1 MSVLHEDLVVIDG
14 LIVANWSPEV
24 FRDMRR
30 GGITAAN
37 CTCCVWEGFAATMAN
52 VARWNGW
59 FRDHGDL
66 ILKARTAADIRRA
79 KAEGRT
85 AIILG
90 FQNTSAFED
99 RLGAVQLFKDA
110 GVGIAQLTYNTQ
122 NFAGSGCYESRDS
135 GLSDW
140 GRELVA
146 EMNRAGM
153 LIDLSHVGSRT
164 SDDTIR
170 ESAKPVAYTH
180 CCPSALKPH
189 PRNKSD
195 AELRFIADQGGM
207 IGVTMFPAFLPR
219 GFESTVDDYVKAM
232 EHVIS
237 VAGEDSVASAPWT
250 TRLVTGDGA
259 GGNRDYR
266 RHPQP
271 DAPWSAPAGRAIRKI
286 RELAALPRRASG
298 GSKKEPE
305 NEEISNVANTSTDFT
320 RRQSKFY
327 GRREQSSLR
336 HSNYLLL
343 LTESSVLDHHS
354 GDKGDARS
362 TSLQNLYHYF
372 QMNL

>member
-1 MSVLHEDLVVIDG
+1 MSVLHEELIVIDG

-30 GGITAAN
+30 GGVTAAN
-37 CTCCVWEGFAATMAN
+37 CTCCVWEGFADTMAN

-66 ILKARTAADIRRA
+66 IVKARTAADIRQA
-79 KAEGRT
+79 KADGRT

-99 RLGAVQLFKDA
+99 RLGAVELFKDA

-146 EMNRAGM
+146 EMNRVGM

-170 ESAKPVAYTH
+170 ESSKPVAYTH

-195 AELRFIADQGGM
+195 AELRFIADKGGM
-207 IGVTMFPAFLPR
+207 IGVTMFPAFLAR
-219 GFESTVDDYVKAM
+219 GADSTVDDYVQAM

-237 VAGEDSVASAPWT
+237 VAGEDSVAY
-250 TRLVTGDGA
+250 G
-259 GGNRDYR
+259 
-266 RHPQP
+266 
-271 DAPWSAPAGRAIRKI
+271 
-286 RELAALPRRASG
+286 
-298 GSKKEPE
+298 
-305 NEEISNVANTSTDFT
+305 TDFT
-320 RRQSKFY
+320 QGY
-327 GRREQSSLR
+327 GRDFFDWITS
-336 HSNYLLL
+336 
-343 LTESSVLDHHS
+343 
-354 GDKGDARS
+354 DKGDARS
-362 TSLQNLYHYF
+362 LIQFGEIPSLEGIETIGDTPNLAQAMERASWSEGRIRKVMGENWLRF
-372 QMNL
+372 LAEAWGE

>member
-1 MSVLHEDLVVIDG
+1 MSVLHEELIVIDG

-30 GGITAAN
+30 GGVTAAN
-37 CTCCVWEGFAATMAN
+37 CTCCVWEGFADTMAN

-66 ILKARTAADIRRA
+66 IVKARTAADIRQA
-79 KAEGRT
+79 KADGRT

-99 RLGAVQLFKDA
+99 RLGAVELFKDA

-146 EMNRAGM
+146 EMNRVGM

-170 ESAKPVAYTH
+170 ESSKPVAYTH

-195 AELRFIADQGGM
+195 AELRFIADKGGM
-207 IGVTMFPAFLPR
+207 IGVTMFPAFLAR
-219 GFESTVDDYVKAM
+219 GADSTVDDYVQAM

-237 VAGEDSVASAPWT
+237 VAGEDSVAY
-250 TRLVTGDGA
+250 G
-259 GGNRDYR
+259 
-266 RHPQP
+266 
-271 DAPWSAPAGRAIRKI
+271 
-286 RELAALPRRASG
+286 
-298 GSKKEPE
+298 
-305 NEEISNVANTSTDFT
+305 TDFT
-320 RRQSKFY
+320 QGH
-327 GRREQSSLR
+327 GRDFFDWITS
-336 HSNYLLL
+336 
-343 LTESSVLDHHS
+343 
-354 GDKGDARS
+354 DKGDARS
-362 TSLQNLYHYF
+362 LIQFGEIPSLEGIETIGDTPNLAQAMERASWSEARIRKAMGENWLRF
-372 QMNL
+372 LAEVWGE